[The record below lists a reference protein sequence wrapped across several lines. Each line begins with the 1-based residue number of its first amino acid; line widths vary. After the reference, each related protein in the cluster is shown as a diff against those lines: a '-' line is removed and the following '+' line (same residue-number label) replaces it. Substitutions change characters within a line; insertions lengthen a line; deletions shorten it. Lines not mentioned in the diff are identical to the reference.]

1 MIRRHNLFMTK
12 RLAAPAW
19 MAVLTGSI
27 LVFAGASQSFGWG
40 FFAHRWIHR
49 HAILQLPMPLQAFYQ
64 TVADS
69 VVEKSIDPDL
79 RIKHDASERWHH
91 YIDIDH
97 YDDFPFNKL
106 PRAYETAVA
115 TFSCDTLLAYGDA
128 PWHIDRTLNDLTVA
142 MRLKEKKT
150 IVQLSAD
157 IGHYVADIHVP
168 LHTTLNYDG
177 QRSGQ
182 HGIHSRFEREMIE
195 RFQDRYEF
203 VPGKVETI
211 ADATAAAFE
220 IILNSYVWVD
230 NILHAD
236 AKARAPIKKYETRED
251 FDAPYY
257 ENLQAALGGM
267 AEKQMNAAATRVAA
281 FWYTAW
287 VRAGKPQL

>member
-1 MIRRHNLFMTK
+1 MRRHF
-12 RLAAPAW
+12 APAL
-19 MAVLTGSI
+19 MAMLAGSLL
-27 LVFAGASQSFGWG
+27 LVAGVSQSFGWG

-64 TVADS
+64 AVADS
-69 VVEKSIDPDL
+69 VVEKSIEPDL
-79 RIKHDASERWHH
+79 RREHDANEQWHH
-91 YIDIDH
+91 YIDVDH
-97 YDDFPFNKL
+97 YDDFPFHKL
-106 PRAYETAVA
+106 PRAYEAA
-115 TFSCDTLLAYGDA
+115 AAAFSRDTLLAYGDA
-128 PWHIDRTLNDLTVA
+128 PWHIDRTLKTLTVA
-142 MRLKEKKT
+142 MRLKEKKA

-157 IGHYVADIHVP
+157 LGHYVADLHVP

-203 VPGKVETI
+203 VPGNVETI
-211 ADATAAAFE
+211 ADATATAFE
-220 IILNSYVWVD
+220 IILDSYVWVD
-230 NILHAD
+230 NLLHAD
-236 AKARAPIKKYETRED
+236 AKAQLPMKKYETYED
-251 FDAPYY
+251 FDALYY

-267 AEKQMNAAATRVAA
+267 AGKQMNAAATKVAA